1 MLVRACFK
9 LETVMIFALLQNE
22 DGLMEYFEA
31 VVKETR
37 KEPRKLIGWVTN
49 ELLGHLKHHNLSV
62 SKW

>member
-1 MLVRACFK
+1 
-9 LETVMIFALLQNE
+9 MIFALLQNE